1 MKTHELIIETTDDEN
16 FFRSFASSEDDA
28 INMLEKSFIPVYQ
41 EEEPNEYM
49 LIPTIEIERVYVKIL
64 AREI

>member
-1 MKTHELIIETTDDEN
+1 MKTHELIIDIGDEDN
-16 FFRSFASSEDDA
+16 FLRSFANSEEDA
-28 INMLEKSFIPVYQ
+28 ISMLEKCFIPVYQ

-64 AREI
+64 ASEI